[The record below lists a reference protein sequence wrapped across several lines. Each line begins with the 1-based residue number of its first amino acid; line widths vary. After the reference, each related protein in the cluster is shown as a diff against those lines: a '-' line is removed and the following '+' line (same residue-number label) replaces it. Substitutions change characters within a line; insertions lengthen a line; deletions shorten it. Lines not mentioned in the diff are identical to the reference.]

1 MRNFFSPL
9 KKNES
14 MLHFVFLTGIT
25 KFSQLSIFSEL
36 NNITNIS
43 MQEEYAGICGI
54 TKEELLTQM
63 SEDIDALAKRL
74 SLSREVTI
82 QKLKDNYDGYHF
94 AWPSPDVFNP
104 YSLLNCFAKQKIGAY
119 WFGSGTPTFLIEM
132 MRRFGTLP
140 SKIGGVQ
147 AKESSFDAPTENMTS
162 IIPLLYQSGYITI
175 KDFDPELELY
185 TLDFP
190 NKEIRMGL
198 FDSLLPKY
206 LESDTD
212 EGRVAIAHMSA
223 FINNGDI
230 DGALQLLQTFL
241 ETVPYCDNT
250 HYEGHYQQMLYL
262 VFAMLTDYHILVEQR
277 TAKGR
282 TDMTIET
289 KTHIFIIEMKFGRTA
304 EEALAQIDK
313 AKYAD
318 AFALKGKQIVKVGIN
333 FNVKE
338 ERNITEWVVE

>member
-1 MRNFFSPL
+1 
-9 KKNES
+9 
-14 MLHFVFLTGIT
+14 
-25 KFSQLSIFSEL
+25 
-36 NNITNIS
+36 
-43 MQEEYAGICGI
+43 
-54 TKEELLTQM
+54 
-63 SEDIDALAKRL
+63 
-74 SLSREVTI
+74 
-82 QKLKDNYDGYHF
+82 
-94 AWPSPDVFNP
+94 
-104 YSLLNCFAKQKIGAY
+104 
-119 WFGSGTPTFLIEM
+119 
-132 MRRFGTLP
+132 
-140 SKIGGVQ
+140 
-147 AKESSFDAPTENMTS
+147 MTS

-304 EEALAQIDK
+304 EEALAQINK